1 AVGED
6 GVIYISGWANGGDA
20 DSRIAAEPFDE
31 ALPILDKN
39 ANGAVERNE
48 VPNGHPFSNRYSQ
61 VDRDKSGSV
70 TKKEWEYFR
79 GLFDEGRNV
88 TLAIKPGG
96 KGDVTG
102 SHVLWEYTRFVPF
115 CASPLYY
122 NGHVFT
128 VKDGG
133 ILNCLNAKTGESTKL
148 QRIP

>member
-1 AVGED
+1 
-6 GVIYISGWANGGDA
+6 
-20 DSRIAAEPFDE
+20 
-31 ALPILDKN
+31 
-39 ANGAVERNE
+39 
-48 VPNGHPFSNRYSQ
+48 
-61 VDRDKSGSV
+61 
-70 TKKEWEYFR
+70 
-79 GLFDEGRNV
+79 NV

-148 QRIP
+148 QRIPATNSYYSSPVAGDGKVYLLNQEGKLTIISGEGDWKVLASA